1 MPLQRDTSSAVYWQD
16 AGLDDLD
23 IDEAVLM
30 DLEHK
35 GEGMERIANEHQHG
49 LEKVHEESAGT
60 LGSCSTLQRARSDNV
75 STSINQQVNKQ
86 EALTTKQASN
96 VSSSS
101 SVTASLANDQK
112 DVRGAI
118 QSVENDDDEEEI
130 TFNPDMEL
138 QDAQAAQH
146 GYESAQFYE
155 KINFGEFSKYMAN
168 KRRKL
173 GVQQG
178 AFKLNAKEGETSS
191 VLKGLRIHV
200 SSGSR
205 ASHLDDTLTG

>member
-16 AGLDDLD
+16 AGLDDPD
-23 IDEAVLM
+23 IDEALLL
-30 DLEHK
+30 DQQQGQAG
-35 GEGMERIANEHQHG
+35 GEGKTEEHQVGDHVG
-49 LEKVHEESAGT
+49 HDAAILSA
-60 LGSCSTLQRARSDNV
+60 STASEDRPSTYV
-75 STSINQQVNKQ
+75 STSINHPVNR
-86 EALTTKQASN
+86 QASGSHN
-96 VSSSS
+96 SSENSS
-101 SVTASLANDQK
+101 ASSNSRRIQEEHLAE
-112 DVRGAI
+112 VRTDMQVA
-118 QSVENDDDEEEI
+118 EEDEDEEV

-146 GYESAQFYE
+146 GYEDAQFYE
-155 KINFGEFSKYMAN
+155 KINFGEFGKYMQN

-200 SSGSR
+200 SCQ
-205 ASHLDDTLTG
+205 

>member
-16 AGLDDLD
+16 AGLDDPD
-23 IDEAVLM
+23 IDEALLT
-30 DLEHK
+30 DQQQGLQEDEEQFKKHK
-35 GEGMERIANEHQHG
+35 VGGAVKNGAAI
-49 LEKVHEESAGT
+49 LSA
-60 LGSCSTLQRARSDNV
+60 SNASEDRP
-75 STSINQQVNKQ
+75 STSINHSVNKQ
-86 EALTTKQASN
+86 APGSHNSTEG
-96 VSSSS
+96 SSTFRDSRRIQEEH
-101 SVTASLANDQK
+101 AAE
-112 DVRGAI
+112 VRADI
-118 QSVENDDDEEEI
+118 QVAEDDEDDEEI

-146 GYESAQFYE
+146 GYEDAQFYE
-155 KINFGEFSKYMAN
+155 KINFGEFGKYMQN

-200 SSGSR
+200 SCQ
-205 ASHLDDTLTG
+205 